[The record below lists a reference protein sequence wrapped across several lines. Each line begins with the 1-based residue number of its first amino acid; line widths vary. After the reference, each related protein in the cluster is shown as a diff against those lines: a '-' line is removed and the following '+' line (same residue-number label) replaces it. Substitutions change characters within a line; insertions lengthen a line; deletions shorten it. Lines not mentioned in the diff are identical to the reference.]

1 MENNDAC
8 EAAGVITERTSNIN
22 FTIKKQEDQMFH
34 YFTILM
40 GQPTGDGGPG
50 LMSNVILF
58 GSIILIFYFMIIRP
72 QQKRAKERQKLL
84 ESIKKGDK
92 VITSGGMY
100 GTVAGLDEKTVLVQI
115 ADNVKVKLDRSAIT
129 TIISESSEPVKKIE

>member
-1 MENNDAC
+1 M
-8 EAAGVITERTSNIN
+8 
-22 FTIKKQEDQMFH
+22 Q

-40 GQPTGDGGPG
+40 GQPTNDAGPG
-50 LMSNVILF
+50 LMSNIILF

-115 ADNVKVKLDRSAIT
+115 ADNVKVKLERGSIA
-129 TIISESSEPVKKIE
+129 TIVSETEPEKK

>member
-1 MENNDAC
+1 
-8 EAAGVITERTSNIN
+8 
-22 FTIKKQEDQMFH
+22 MFYH
-34 YFTILM
+34 FTILM
-40 GQPTGDGGPG
+40 GQPTNDGGPG

-84 ESIKKGDK
+84 DSIKKGDK

-115 ADNVKVKLDRSAIT
+115 ADNVKVKLERGSIA
-129 TIISESSEPVKKIE
+129 TIVSESEPVKKIE